1 MNQNVM
7 DFGAV
12 ADGVT
17 VTHKAFNDAI
27 IACAESGGGYVTV
40 PAGEYVC
47 GSIDLKS
54 NVILVLSPGCIIY
67 ASMDINDF
75 PPLSK
80 RSGDRGMIRADE
92 IVNSGVIGAGVLDCR
107 RTDEMRAAHPKAGR
121 PSVVV
126 MEYCENFILEGIT
139 LKDTGGFTIYSFYN
153 DHVTF
158 HNLKLTTRGCENG
171 DGIDFSGSRNVV
183 ISDCFI
189 NTGDDAIG
197 LKTHRPNEPCENF
210 TITNCVIT
218 TRWAAV
224 RLGPETCGDM
234 KNITISNCVFND
246 CADGVKVQLCDTFR
260 MEDITVS
267 NITMKNVVRP
277 FFITSSSNK
286 MSGRCAKTR
295 PDPGIFRRLLISNVS
310 ASMDDNL
317 RDWFDT
323 VCVIQGIPDGIIED
337 VAISNFHFLNVGG
350 VDAESAKK
358 VDHTE
363 FVLSNRYPDI
373 PNFKHYAGCGF
384 QIKNAKN
391 VKIFN
396 CTFDNIN
403 YDNRTAIAADAV
415 DGLKIF
421 GTEARNCAG
430 LLRHYNVNR
439 LETSLCEGKIIPFTD
454 DQVKTWE
461 AHRASALEQEEMVIK
476 LCNWNDV
483 IRYAPSENV
492 VVFIDN
498 TTIEHKDTGRGGRET
513 KAIPQIEICH
523 DFTDTEKHDYYV
535 SINVIKSIYVD
546 IDGETVFKWDRPRM
560 YDGSHLFTY
569 KLPVTEGKHTVKLYC
584 PQENGGIH
592 SKATKMWKIEKQ
604 N

>member
-1 MNQNVM
+1 MNMNVM

-27 IACAESGGGYVTV
+27 NACAESGGGYVIA

-54 NVILVLSPGCIIY
+54 NVILVLSPGCTVY
-67 ASMDINDF
+67 ASMDISDF

-80 RSGDRGMIRADE
+80 RSGDRGMIRADQ
-92 IVNSGVIGAGVLDCR
+92 IVNSGVIGAGTLDCR
-107 RTDEMRAAHPKAGR
+107 RTNEMRQAHPKAGR

-158 HNLKLTTRGCENG
+158 HNIKLTTRGCENG

-197 LKTHRPNEPCENF
+197 LKTHHPTEACENF

-224 RLGPETCGDM
+224 RLGPETCGSM

-246 CADGVKVQLCDTFR
+246 CADGIKVQLCDSFQ

-267 NITMKNVVRP
+267 NISMRNVVRP

-286 MSGRCAKTR
+286 MSGRSAKTR
-295 PDPGIFRRLLISNVS
+295 PDPGSFKRLLISNVS
-310 ASMDDNL
+310 ASMDENL

-323 VCVIQGIPDGIIED
+323 ACVIQGLPDGLIED
-337 VAISNFHFLNVGG
+337 VEISNFHFLNVGG

-358 VDHTE
+358 VDHEE
-363 FVLSNRYPDI
+363 FVLSARYPDI
-373 PNFKHYAGCGF
+373 PGFKHYAGCGF
-384 QIKNAKN
+384 QVKNAKN
-391 VKIFN
+391 VKFFN
-396 CTFDNIN
+396 CTFDNLN
-403 YDNRTAIAADAV
+403 YDHRAAISADAV

-430 LLRHYNVNR
+430 LLRHYKVDR
-439 LETSLCEGKIIPFTD
+439 LDTALCEGKIITFTD
-454 DQVKTWE
+454 DQVKIWE
-461 AHRASALEQEEMVIK
+461 EHRASALEQEAMVIK
-476 LCNWNDV
+476 VCSWNDR
-483 IRYAPSENV
+483 IRKQPAEKIAVTVNSEELAKV
-492 VVFIDN
+492 
-498 TTIEHKDTGRGGRET
+498 DTGRGGRE
-513 KAIPQIEICH
+513 ANVVSEVNIEY
-523 DFTDTEKHDYYV
+523 DFTDTDKYDYIV
-535 SINVIKSIYVD
+535 DANVIKSVYVD
-546 IDGETVFKWDRPRM
+546 LDGETVFKWDRPHM
-560 YDGSHLFTY
+560 YDRSHLFAY
-569 KLPVTEGKHTVKLYC
+569 LLPVTDGKHTVKIYC
-584 PQENGGIH
+584 PEERGGV
-592 SKATKMWKIEKQ
+592 SGKATRIWKIEK
-604 N
+604 